1 MNKIRIKGAAQHNLK
16 NINVDIPR
24 DQLVVIT
31 GVSGSG
37 KSSLAFD
44 TIYAEGQ
51 RRYVESLSTYARQ
64 FIGQMDKPDVES
76 IEGLSPAIAIEQRA
90 AAHNPRSTVGT
101 VTEIYDYLR
110 LLFARVGIPHC
121 HKCGREIKSQSID
134 AMLEMILAYPV
145 GQRLTILAPLAR
157 GKKGEFQKEFKKLL
171 KDGYVRVRVDG
182 EVRELAEE
190 IILDKNKRH
199 DIDVV
204 IDRLIVKE
212 GIRKRLRDSLETAS
226 GLSDGLVRVALI
238 GGEEVLFSERY
249 ACPDCGVSLTELA
262 PRMFSFNSPYGACP
276 DCGGLGTRMYFAE
289 ELVVPDTSLSVREG
303 AIVPWSG
310 RHSLHYFQTIDA
322 LAEHYGFDI
331 NTPFEKL
338 PEAIRNALLRGSGD
352 EKIRFYADRGGR
364 RYFHTRP
371 FEGVLNQLDR
381 RYKET
386 TSLHIRLDLSRY
398 INLRECPTC
407 LGARL
412 KKESLSITVG
422 GKNIYEVC
430 RMPIRACLDFL
441 LAIPFTPQEIQ
452 VTERV
457 MKEIRQ
463 RLCFLLDVGMD
474 YLSLDRASGSLSGG
488 EGQRIRLAT
497 QIGSG
502 LVGVLYVLDEPT
514 VGLHQRDNV
523 RLIATLKRLRDM
535 GNTVLVVE
543 HDQDMMMESDQ
554 IIDIGPGAG
563 VDGGE
568 VVFQGTPAEIC
579 ASPTS
584 LTGAFLSGRKS
595 IALPSR
601 RRSGTGRH
609 IVIEGAHE
617 HNLREIDIRI
627 PVGVVTAVTGV
638 SGSGKSTMVI
648 ETLYKVLA
656 RRFNLE
662 KTGGGKIRRIVDL
675 GGIERIILMNQQPI
689 GRTPRSN
696 PATYTGIFSP
706 IRDLFTGLPESRLRG
721 YKPGRFSFNVKGGR
735 CEACEGNGLIKIEMH
750 FLPDVYVT
758 CDVCHGH
765 RFNPD
770 TLDVRYKDKN
780 IAEVLDMT
788 VQQALGFFE
797 HIPAIRGKLQLLYDV
812 GLGYIRLGQSAT
824 TLSGGEAQRIK
835 LSRELGKRMNSNT
848 LYILDEPTIGLHF
861 SDIQKLM
868 EVLMRLVDMGN
879 TVLVIEHNLDV
890 IKSADHIIDLGPEG
904 GPGGGRIIASGTP
917 EEVSRIK
924 HSYTGQFLRKVL
936 ATERHGESQG
946 IPTVSPENTGID
958 AGFSI
963 DGKGRLPLECP

>member
-1 MNKIRIKGAAQHNLK
+1 MDKIKIKGAAQHNLK
-16 NINVDIPR
+16 NVSVDIPR
-24 DQLVVIT
+24 DRLVVIT

-64 FIGQMDKPDVES
+64 FIGQMDKPEVES
-76 IEGLSPAIAIEQRA
+76 IEGLSPAIAIEQRT

-110 LLFARVGIPHC
+110 LLFARIGVPHC
-121 HKCGREIKSQSID
+121 HLCGKEIKSQSID
-134 AMLEMILAYPV
+134 AMLETLLAYPTNA
-145 GQRLTILAPLAR
+145 RLTIMAPLAR
-157 GKKGEFQKEFKKLL
+157 GKKGEFQKELKKLL
-171 KDGYVRVRVDG
+171 KEGYVRVRVDG
-182 EVRELAEE
+182 DLRELAEE
-190 IILDKNKRH
+190 IVLDKNKRH

-212 GIRKRLRDSLETAS
+212 GIRKRLRDSLETAA
-226 GLSDGLVRVALI
+226 GLSDGLVRVALAG
-238 GGEEVLFSERY
+238 GGELLFSEKY
-249 ACPDCGVSLTELA
+249 ACPDCGVSITELA

-276 DCGGLGTRMYFAE
+276 DCGGLGTRMYFDE
-289 ELVVPDTSLSVREG
+289 ELVVPDAGLSVREG
-303 AIVPWSG
+303 AIMPWSG

-322 LAEHYGFDI
+322 LAEHYKFDI
-331 NTPFEKL
+331 NTPFQKL
-338 PEAIRNALLRGSGD
+338 PAPIQHVLLHGSGG
-352 EKIRFYADRGGR
+352 ENVRFYADRGGR
-364 RYFHTRP
+364 RFFYTRP

-386 TSLHIRLDLSRY
+386 TSLHVRLDLSRY
-398 INLRECPTC
+398 INLRDCPTC
-407 LGARL
+407 EGARL
-412 KKESLSITVG
+412 KKESLAVRIA

-441 LAIPFTPQEIQ
+441 MAIPLSPQEVQ

-463 RLCFLLDVGMD
+463 RLRFLLDVGMD
-474 YLSLDRASGSLSGG
+474 YLSLERSSGSLSGG

-554 IIDIGPGAG
+554 IIDMGPGAG

-568 VVFQGTPAEIC
+568 VVFQGTPEEIC
-579 ASPTS
+579 ASAVS
-584 LTGAFLSGRKS
+584 LTGAYLSGRKS
-595 IALPSR
+595 IALPEKR
-601 RRSGTGRH
+601 RPAKGRW
-609 IVIEGAHE
+609 IVLEGAHE
-617 HNLREIDIRI
+617 HNLQEIDIRI
-627 PVGVVTAVTGV
+627 PVGIFTAVTGV

-648 ETLYKVLA
+648 ETLYKALA
-656 RRFNLE
+656 RRINQE
-662 KTGGGKIRRIVDL
+662 KTASGKIRRIADL

-696 PATYTGIFSP
+696 PVTYTGIFSH
-706 IRDLFTGLPESRLRG
+706 IRDLFTGLPEARLRG

-758 CDVCHGH
+758 CDVCHGN
-765 RFNPD
+765 RFNLD

-788 VQQALGFFE
+788 VQQALAFFE
-797 HIPAIRGKLQLLYDV
+797 NIPAIRSKLQLLYDV

-835 LSRELGKRMNSNT
+835 LSRELGKRTNSNT
-848 LYILDEPTIGLHF
+848 LYVLDEPTIGLHF
-861 SDIQKLM
+861 ADIQKLLD
-868 EVLMRLVDMGN
+868 VLMRLVDMGN
-879 TVLVIEHNLDV
+879 TVVVIEHNLDV
-890 IKSADHIIDLGPEG
+890 IKSADYLIDLGPEG
-904 GPGGGRIIASGTP
+904 GPGGGRIVATGTP
-917 EEVSRIK
+917 EAVAAVEE
-924 HSYTGQFLRKVL
+924 SYTGRFLRKL
-936 ATERHGESQG
+936 IA
-946 IPTVSPENTGID
+946 
-958 AGFSI
+958 
-963 DGKGRLPLECP
+963 

>member
-1 MNKIRIKGAAQHNLK
+1 MNTIKIKGAAQHNLK

-24 DQLVVIT
+24 DRLVVIT

-110 LLFARVGIPHC
+110 LLFARIGVPHC
-121 HKCGREIKSQSID
+121 HKCGKEIRSQSID
-134 AMLEMILAYPV
+134 AMLETILAYPV
-145 GQRLTILAPLAR
+145 NARLTIMAPLAR
-157 GKKGEFQKEFKKLL
+157 GKKGEFQKELKKLL
-171 KDGYVRVRVDG
+171 KEGYVRVRVDG
-182 EVRELAEE
+182 EIRDLAEE
-190 IILDKNKRH
+190 IVLDKNKRH

-212 GIRKRLRDSLETAS
+212 GIRKRLRDSLETAA

-249 ACPDCGVSLTELA
+249 ACPDCGVSITELA

-276 DCGGLGTRMYFAE
+276 DCGGLGTRMHFDE
-289 ELVVPDTSLSVREG
+289 ELVVPDGGISVREG

-322 LAEHYGFDI
+322 LADHYAFDI
-331 NTPFEKL
+331 NMPFEKL
-338 PEAIRNALLRGSGD
+338 PEKIRNVLLHGSGE
-352 EKIRFYADRGGR
+352 EKIRFYTDRGGR
-364 RYFHTRP
+364 RFFLTRP

-386 TSLHIRLDLSRY
+386 TSLHVRMDLSRY
-398 INLRECPTC
+398 INLRECTTC
-407 LGARL
+407 QGARL
-412 KKESLSITVG
+412 KKESLFVTVG
-422 GKNIYEVC
+422 GKSIFDVC
-430 RMPIRACLDFL
+430 RLPIRECLSFL
-441 LAIPFTPQEIQ
+441 TAIPLTPQEVQ
-452 VTERV
+452 VTERI
-457 MKEIRQ
+457 MKEIRL
-463 RLCFLLDVGMD
+463 RLRFLLDVGMD

-568 VVFQGTPAEIC
+568 VVFQGTPAEAC
-579 ASPTS
+579 ASEVS
-584 LTGAFLSGRKS
+584 LTGAYLSGRKS
-595 IALPSR
+595 IAVPEK
-601 RRSGTGRH
+601 RRSPTGRF
-609 IVIEGAHE
+609 IVLEGAHE
-617 HNLREIDIRI
+617 HNLKDVDIRI
-627 PVGVVTAVTGV
+627 PVGIFTAVTGV

-648 ETLYKVLA
+648 ETLYKALA
-656 RRFNLE
+656 RRLNQE

-696 PATYTGIFSP
+696 PVTYTGIFSP

-721 YKPGRFSFNVKGGR
+721 YKPGRFSFNVRGGR

-758 CDVCHGH
+758 CDVCRGR
-765 RFNPD
+765 RFNLD
-770 TLDVRYKDKN
+770 TLEVRYKEKN

-788 VQQALGFFE
+788 VQQALVFFE
-797 HIPAIRGKLQLLYDV
+797 NIPAIRGKLQLLFDV

-861 SDIQKLM
+861 ADIQKLLD
-868 EVLMRLVDMGN
+868 VLMRLAGMGN
-879 TVLVIEHNLDV
+879 TIVVIEHNLDV
-890 IKSADHIIDLGPEG
+890 IKCADHIIDLGPEG
-904 GPGGGRIIASGTP
+904 GPGGGRIIAAGTP
-917 EEVSRIK
+917 EQVAGTAD
-924 HSYTGQFLRKVL
+924 SYTGRFLRKIL
-936 ATERHGESQG
+936 K
-946 IPTVSPENTGID
+946 TVV
-958 AGFSI
+958 
-963 DGKGRLPLECP
+963 